1 MKKCPHCHTPVPDEA
16 AHCPECGTALH
27 ETEENEDLRP
37 DAGSKS
43 MRFAPLLL
51 VLVMFCLIVGAV
63 LCVLKIASGSLKE
76 KQPASSAAEQSV
88 SEAAPEVTA
97 EPPAHETAP
106 EEPQTEPQT
115 EETQPTEPPQTE
127 PLTTE
132 PAPAETEPPV
142 SSEEVPAETVPAPET
157 PADAV
162 SVQDY
167 AYETDVFGNTVLT
180 VHLLYQNNGTAA
192 AAWFGQYIAAA
203 EQNGADCQST
213 VMDFGA
219 VQNDTR
225 QVEAGGSITITKS
238 FIVQPGPDVRFR
250 VTTFGFDSQTVVDQ
264 VIPHA

>member
-97 EPPAHETAP
+97 EPPAPETAP

-157 PADAV
+157 PA
-162 SVQDY
+162 
-167 AYETDVFGNTVLT
+167 DVFGNTVLT